1 MSSPPLVADGLGK
14 RFRRDWAL
22 RDLTLTIPKGAV
34 VGLAGPNAA
43 GKSTLLSL
51 AAGVLAPSEGSISVL
66 GADPLRT
73 PEILGE
79 VGYVAQGAPLYRS
92 FRVED
97 TIEFARRTNSRW
109 DREIAVELLT
119 RIDSRAKVGALSAGE
134 RARLALALALGK
146 RPRLVLLDEPF
157 ASLDPL
163 AARELLQLL
172 MDGVAELGATVVV
185 ASHVVAD
192 IQRVC
197 DHIVLLTG
205 GCVRLE
211 GDVEELLESHRL
223 LTGPRRPLGSIRGVR
238 EVVRERY
245 SGRQL
250 TMLVTTDGP
259 IVDPSWTV
267 DPVSL
272 EELLLAYMAPERM
285 PNVRKME
292 RVRAAMAWVTWR
304 QHWSQAVGA
313 LGLLVALAVAAVLTH
328 LPIASAFDHDSLS
341 ACLPPA
347 ARTGCDII
355 VPHFES
361 QFGGLVTATRVMAVL
376 PALAGLFVGAPL
388 IARELEYGTYRFA
401 WTQGVSRRRWL
412 LSKTALLAAG
422 TVVAAGVASLVV
434 MWWRAPFDTLE
445 GRIGPSGFDIEGIV
459 VPAYAL
465 FALALGV
472 LAGLVFRRTVAA
484 MTATLVAFGATR
496 FLVSEFIRPHFM
508 APLHRVDLRDDDE
521 RACPATG
528 C

>member
-1 MSSPPLVADGLGK
+1 MSPSPLVAHGLGK

-22 RDLTLTIPKGAV
+22 RDLTLTIPKGSI

-51 AAGVLAPSEGSISVL
+51 AAGLLAPSEGSISVL
-66 GADPLRT
+66 GDDPLRT
-73 PEILGE
+73 PEVLAE

-92 FRVED
+92 FRVAD
-97 TIEFARRTNSRW
+97 AIEYARRTNTRW
-109 DREIAVELLT
+109 DREIVVELLT
-119 RIDSRAKVGALSAGE
+119 RIDSRTKVGALSAGE

-163 AARELLQLL
+163 AARELLQQL

-250 TMLVTTDGP
+250 TLLAVTDGP

-272 EELLLAYMAPERM
+272 EELLLGYMTPERL

-292 RVRAAMAWVTWR
+292 RV
-304 QHWSQAVGA
+304 Q
-313 LGLLVALAVAAVLTH
+313 L
-328 LPIASAFDHDSLS
+328 
-341 ACLPPA
+341 
-347 ARTGCDII
+347 
-355 VPHFES
+355 
-361 QFGGLVTATRVMAVL
+361 
-376 PALAGLFVGAPL
+376 
-388 IARELEYGTYRFA
+388 
-401 WTQGVSRRRWL
+401 RWH
-412 LSKTALLAAG
+412 G
-422 TVVAAGVASLVV
+422 
-434 MWWRAPFDTLE
+434 
-445 GRIGPSGFDIEGIV
+445 
-459 VPAYAL
+459 
-465 FALALGV
+465 
-472 LAGLVFRRTVAA
+472 
-484 MTATLVAFGATR
+484 
-496 FLVSEFIRPHFM
+496 
-508 APLHRVDLRDDDE
+508 
-521 RACPATG
+521 
-528 C
+528 